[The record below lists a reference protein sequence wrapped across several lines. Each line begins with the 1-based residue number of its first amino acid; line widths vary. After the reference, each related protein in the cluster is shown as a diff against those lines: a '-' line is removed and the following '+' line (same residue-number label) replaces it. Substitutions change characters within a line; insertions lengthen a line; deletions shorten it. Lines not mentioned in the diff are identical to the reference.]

1 MEEGYY
7 YGVLDVY
14 YAKMKTDDTTTAAPT
29 YETPEVLAK
38 SIEVAI
44 TPNYREGKLY
54 ASNATVRDKKKIDSY
69 GVKLNVDKI
78 PSAKQEAILGREKDK
93 NGVQIIKG
101 GNEPLKLAIAFALT
115 LDNGEKELWWL
126 YKGQFAEP
134 SVTGKTDADKFDYQ
148 TPTIEGTFIRRVY
161 DDALAAVVETG
172 VTGVGATVAT
182 KWFTEVYEAQAE
194 TEQSS

>member
-1 MEEGYY
+1 MEGYY
-7 YGVLDVY
+7 YGILDVY
-14 YAKMKTDDTTTAAPT
+14 YAIMKTEDTATAAPT
-29 YETPEVLAK
+29 YEDPAVLAK
-38 SIEVAI
+38 SIEVTI
-44 TPNYREGKLY
+44 TPAYREGKLY

-78 PSAKQEAILGREKDK
+78 PAAVLNAILGRIKDK

-101 GNEPLKLAIAFALT
+101 GNEPAKLAIAFALT

-134 SVTGKTDADKFDYQ
+134 TVTGKTDADKIDYQ
-148 TPTIEGTFIRRVY
+148 TPTIAGTFIRRVY

-172 VTGVGATVAT
+172 VTGVGATVET
-182 KWFTEVYEAQAE
+182 GWFTEVYEEQKE
-194 TEQSS
+194 TA